1 MSWGYWG
8 IVGGLAVM
16 LATFFLCLE
25 ILRPI
30 WSKTGKGAA
39 EGQGEEQGHQSS
51 TTRHAA

>member
-25 ILRPI
+25 ILRPN
-30 WSKTGKGAA
+30 WSETGKGAA
-39 EGQGEEQGHQSS
+39 EGQGEQGDRSS